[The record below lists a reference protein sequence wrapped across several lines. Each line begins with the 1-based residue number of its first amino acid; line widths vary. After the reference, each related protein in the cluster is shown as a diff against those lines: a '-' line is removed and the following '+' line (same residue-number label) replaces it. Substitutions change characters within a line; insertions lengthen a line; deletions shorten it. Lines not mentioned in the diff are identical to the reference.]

1 MPRIKSYDAKLIEI
15 TQGNIDNSHIYLRSA
30 LALVPEDAIGGT
42 NAAAP
47 GKPITVTFMPGS
59 TVKTDL
65 PEDKLFLRCRA
76 EVGEFFRRSKIS
88 DGDFVLFVRRSARE
102 FEVRKA

>member
-1 MPRIKSYDAKLIEI
+1 MRRTKSYDAKLIEV

-42 NAAAP
+42 NAASP
-47 GKPITVTFMPGS
+47 GKQIAVTFVPGS
-59 TVKTDL
+59 SVKTDL
-65 PEDKLFLRCRA
+65 PADKLFLRCRS
-76 EVGEFFRRSKIS
+76 EVGEFFRRANVT
-88 DGDFVLFVRRSARE
+88 DGDFVLFIKRGARE